1 MQNRLALIFVLTTV
15 MIDAIGIGIIFPV
28 MPDLIGEV
36 TGGDLSDAALWGGL
50 LATSFAVMQFLFGP
64 VVGSLSD
71 RFGRRPV
78 MLTALGVMAVDY
90 TIMALASTIWLLVAG
105 RIVAGITAATY
116 TTAMAYMADIS
127 AKEDRAKRFG
137 LIGAAF
143 GLGFIAGPFLGSLL
157 STFGIRA
164 PFWGAAAISAA
175 NLVFGF
181 LILPESVTDRIRR
194 PFSWARANPLGAFRA
209 IGRLPG
215 LGRLLTLYLIYT
227 VALHVYEAVWA
238 FYGKAQFGWDP
249 FMIGISLA
257 TYGVFFTLTQAFAIG
272 PIIKAIGEYRAAF
285 WGLVLEMVA
294 CLIFG
299 FLTSGAAAIAFT
311 AFAAL
316 GSIAGPAMQGL
327 MSNGTPDDQQGELQ
341 GVIASLTAIGIILSP
356 MLMTGTFSAFTRPD
370 APVHAPG
377 APFLLAA
384 LLLVPCVAILAARPR
399 DTAPSD
405 PIADL
410 KRSPR

>member
-1 MQNRLALIFVLTTV
+1 MQNRLALIFVLMTV
-15 MIDAIGIGIIFPV
+15 VIDAIGIGIIFPV

-36 TGGDLSDAALWGGL
+36 TGGDLSDAALWGGV
-50 LATSFAVMQFLFGP
+50 LATSFAVMQFLCGP
-64 VVGSLSD
+64 VVGNLSD

-157 STFGIRA
+157 STLGIRA

-181 LILPESVTDRIRR
+181 LILPESMTDAIRR
-194 PFSWARANPLGAFRA
+194 PFSWARANPLAAFRA
-209 IGRLPG
+209 IGNLPG
-215 LGRLLTLYLIYT
+215 LGRLLTLYLVYN

-249 FMIGISLA
+249 FMIGVSLA
-257 TYGVFFTLTQAFAIG
+257 TYGLFFTLTQAFAIG
-272 PIIKAIGEYRAAF
+272 PIIKLVGEYRAAF
-285 WGLVLEMVA
+285 WGLAIEFVA
-294 CLIFG
+294 CVVFG
-299 FLTSGAAAIAFT
+299 FLTSGSAAIAFT

-341 GVIASLTAIGIILSP
+341 GVIASITAIGMILSP

-370 APVHAPG
+370 APIHAPG

-384 LLLVPCVAILAARPR
+384 ILLVACVAILVARPR
-399 DTAPSD
+399 ESAPSG
-405 PIADL
+405 PLA
-410 KRSPR
+410 

>member
-1 MQNRLALIFVLTTV
+1 MQNRLALTFVLATV

-28 MPDLIGEV
+28 MPDLIGQV

-64 VVGSLSD
+64 VVGNLSD

-90 TIMALASTIWLLVAG
+90 VIMALAGTIWLLMLG

-127 AKEDRAKRFG
+127 AREDRAKRFG

-157 STFGIRA
+157 STLGIRA

-209 IGRLPG
+209 IGHLPG
-215 LGRLLTLYLIYT
+215 LGRLLTLYLVYN

-257 TYGVFFTLTQAFAIG
+257 TYGLFFTLTQAFAIG
-272 PIIKAIGEYRAAF
+272 PIIKAVGEYRAAF
-285 WGLVLEMVA
+285 WGLAIEITA
-294 CLIFG
+294 CVIFG

-341 GVIASLTAIGIILSP
+341 GVIASLTAVGMILSP

-370 APVHAPG
+370 APIHAPG

-384 LLLVPCVAILAARPR
+384 ALLVACVTILVARPR
-399 DTAPSD
+399 EPAPSD
-405 PIADL
+405 PLA
-410 KRSPR
+410 

>member
-1 MQNRLALIFVLTTV
+1 MQNRLALIFVLMTV
-15 MIDAIGIGIIFPV
+15 VIDAIGIGIIFPV

-36 TGGDLSDAALWGGL
+36 TGGDLSDAALWGGV
-50 LATSFAVMQFLFGP
+50 LATSFAVMQFLCGP
-64 VVGSLSD
+64 VVGNLSD

-90 TIMALASTIWLLVAG
+90 TIMAFASTIWLLVAG

-157 STFGIRA
+157 STLGIRA

-175 NLVFGF
+175 NLAFGF
-181 LILPESVTDRIRR
+181 LILPESMTDAIRR
-194 PFSWARANPLGAFRA
+194 PFSWARANPLAAFRA
-209 IGRLPG
+209 IGNLPG
-215 LGRLLTLYLIYT
+215 LGRLLTLYLVYN

-249 FMIGISLA
+249 FMIGVSLA
-257 TYGVFFTLTQAFAIG
+257 TYGLFFTLTQAFAIG
-272 PIIKAIGEYRAAF
+272 PIIKLVGEYRAAF
-285 WGLVLEMVA
+285 WGLAIEFVA
-294 CLIFG
+294 CVVFG
-299 FLTSGAAAIAFT
+299 FLTSGSAAIAFT

-341 GVIASLTAIGIILSP
+341 GVIASITAIGMILSP

-370 APVHAPG
+370 APIHAPG

-384 LLLVPCVAILAARPR
+384 ILLVACVAILVARPR
-399 DTAPSD
+399 ESAPSG
-405 PIADL
+405 PLA
-410 KRSPR
+410 

>member
-1 MQNRLALIFVLTTV
+1 MQNRLALLFVLSTV

-28 MPDLIGEV
+28 MPDLIEEV
-36 TGGDLSDAALWGGL
+36 TGGTLSQAALWGGA

-64 VVGSLSD
+64 VVGNLSD

-90 TIMALASTIWLLVAG
+90 TIMAVAGTIWLLLVG
-105 RIVAGITAATY
+105 RLVAGITAATY
-116 TTAMAYMADIS
+116 TTASAYMADIS
-127 AKEDRAKRFG
+127 PRAERAKNFG

-157 STFGIRA
+157 STLGIRA
-164 PFWGAAAISAA
+164 PFWGAAGLAAA
-175 NLVFGF
+175 NLAFGF

-194 PFSWARANPLGAFRA
+194 PFSWTRANPLAAFRA

-215 LGRLLTLYLIYT
+215 LGQLLALYLVYQ

-249 FMIGISLA
+249 FMIGVSLA
-257 TYGVFFTLTQAFAIG
+257 TYGLFFTLVQAFAIG
-272 PIIKAIGEYRAAF
+272 PVTRAVGERRATLC
-285 WGLVLEMVA
+285 GLGIEFAA
-294 CLIFG
+294 CLVFA
-299 FLTSGAAAIAFT
+299 FVTSGALAIGFT

-316 GSIAGPAMQGL
+316 GSIAGPAMQSL
-327 MSNGTPDDQQGELQ
+327 MSNATPDDQQGELQ
-341 GVIASLTAIGIILSP
+341 GVIASLTAVGMILSP
-356 MLMTGTFSAFTRPD
+356 MLMTGTFSWFTRPE
-370 APVHAPG
+370 APIHAPG

-384 LLLVPCVAILAARPR
+384 ALLVACVIILVARPR
-399 DTAPSD
+399 ESAPTG
-405 PIADL
+405 PLA
-410 KRSPR
+410 

>member
-1 MQNRLALIFVLTTV
+1 MQNRLALIFVLMTV
-15 MIDAIGIGIIFPV
+15 VIDAIGIGIIFPV

-36 TGGDLSDAALWGGL
+36 TGGDLSDAALWGGV
-50 LATSFAVMQFLFGP
+50 LATSFAVMQFLCGP
-64 VVGSLSD
+64 IVGNLSD

-157 STFGIRA
+157 STLGIRA

-181 LILPESVTDRIRR
+181 LILPESVTDAIRR
-194 PFSWARANPLGAFRA
+194 PFSWARANPLAAFRA
-209 IGRLPG
+209 IGNLPG
-215 LGRLLTLYLIYT
+215 LGRLLTLYLVYN

-249 FMIGISLA
+249 FMIGVSLA
-257 TYGVFFTLTQAFAIG
+257 TYGLFFTLTQAFAIG
-272 PIIKAIGEYRAAF
+272 PIIKVMGEYRAAF
-285 WGLVLEMVA
+285 WGLAIEFVA
-294 CLIFG
+294 CVIFG

-341 GVIASLTAIGIILSP
+341 GVIASLTAIGMILSP
-356 MLMTGTFSAFTRPD
+356 LLMTGTFSVFTRPD
-370 APVHAPG
+370 APIHAPG

-384 LLLVPCVAILAARPR
+384 VLLVACVAILVARPR
-399 DTAPSD
+399 ESAPTG
-405 PIADL
+405 PLA
-410 KRSPR
+410 

>member
-1 MQNRLALIFVLTTV
+1 MQNRLALLFVLATV
-15 MIDAIGIGIIFPV
+15 VIDAIGIGIIFPV
-28 MPDLIGEV
+28 MPELIEDV
-36 TGGDLSDAALWGGL
+36 TGGAISQAALWGGL

-64 VVGSLSD
+64 VVGNLSD

-78 MLTALGVMAVDY
+78 MLTALGVMAIDY
-90 TIMALASTIWLLVAG
+90 SIMAVAGTIWLLFVG
-105 RIVAGITAATY
+105 RLVAGITAATY

-127 AKEDRAKRFG
+127 EKSERAKNFG

-157 STFGIRA
+157 STLGVRA

-175 NLVFGF
+175 NLVFGYF
-181 LILPESVTDRIRR
+181 ILPESVTDRIRR
-194 PFSWARANPLGAFRA
+194 PFSWARANPLASFRA

-215 LGRLLTLYLIYT
+215 LGRLLTLYLVYN

-249 FMIGISLA
+249 FMIGVSLA
-257 TYGVFFTLTQAFAIG
+257 TYGLFFTLVQAFGVG
-272 PIIKAIGEYRAAF
+272 PFTKAFGEYRATLV
-285 WGLVLEMVA
+285 GLIIEFLA
-294 CLIFG
+294 CLVFVV
-299 FLTSGAAAIAFT
+299 LTSGMAAIGFT

-327 MSNGTPDDQQGELQ
+327 MSNATPDDQQGELQ
-341 GVIASLTAIGIILSP
+341 GVIASMTAVGMILSP
-356 MLMTGTFSAFTRPD
+356 LVMTGTFSYFTRPE
-370 APVHAPG
+370 APIHAPG

-384 LLLVPCVAILAARPR
+384 ILLVGCFLILLVRPR
-399 DTAPSD
+399 EAAP
-405 PIADL
+405 PE
-410 KRSPR
+410 PQV

>member
-1 MQNRLALIFVLTTV
+1 MQNRLALIFVLMTV
-15 MIDAIGIGIIFPV
+15 VIDAIGIGIIFPV

-36 TGGDLSDAALWGGL
+36 TGGDLSDAALWGGV
-50 LATSFAVMQFLFGP
+50 LATSFAVMQFLCGP
-64 VVGSLSD
+64 VVGNLSD

-90 TIMALASTIWLLVAG
+90 TIMAFASTIWLLVAG

-157 STFGIRA
+157 STLGIRA

-181 LILPESVTDRIRR
+181 LILPESMTDAIRR
-194 PFSWARANPLGAFRA
+194 PFSWARANPLAAFRA
-209 IGRLPG
+209 IGNLPG
-215 LGRLLTLYLIYT
+215 LGRLLTLYLVYN

-249 FMIGISLA
+249 FMIGVSLA
-257 TYGVFFTLTQAFAIG
+257 TYGLFFTLTQAFAIG
-272 PIIKAIGEYRAAF
+272 PIIKLVGEYRAAF
-285 WGLVLEMVA
+285 WGLAIEFVA
-294 CLIFG
+294 CVVFG
-299 FLTSGAAAIAFT
+299 FLTSGSAAIAFT

-341 GVIASLTAIGIILSP
+341 GVIASITAIGMILSP

-370 APVHAPG
+370 APIHAPG

-384 LLLVPCVAILAARPR
+384 ILLVACVAILVARPR
-399 DTAPSD
+399 ESAPSG
-405 PIADL
+405 PLA
-410 KRSPR
+410 